1 MTPLLAISLTN
12 IGYVLAVVLGIGF
25 LIFIHELG
33 HFLAAKAAGV
43 RVDAFAIGMGPRI
56 LGWQRGDTDYKLCLL
71 PIGGYVRM
79 HGEFPGEGDPNDPRN
94 LLNQP
99 FGWRLL
105 IYSGGIIMNLL
116 VAFVVFPIVFNS
128 GVPFGAPVVG
138 SVDPG
143 SPAWFARLQPGDRIV
158 EIDGKRVYSMQ
169 QLLTEGALSGDDG
182 LELVVQRGEET
193 FARRIVPEFAPSLGL
208 KTLGIRD
215 ARESDGRIVA
225 LRDGDNAA
233 RAAGLKVGDRILR
246 WNGHE
251 FSNADIRELE
261 RRATALEPD
270 RSDLELIVQRG
281 EGEAQEEV
289 ALRLKS
295 SEGTRRLGV
304 VLPLTR
310 VVGQRPFDDVGLE
323 AARKA
328 LDLRDGD
335 VVLGVLDEQGGD
347 YVGDRDELRAR
358 LARAKSGA
366 RLVVLR
372 AGTKAS
378 ASGAPRVARPVP
390 GAFIGPGA
398 DSLVEAIGLAADGV
412 SGRVR
417 VQKGLGASQAGLVHG
432 DRILTI
438 DGEKVGNWSDLVRLT
453 VKARE
458 AGKTSI
464 AMRYESIAIGQKA
477 PASKAVTVSL
487 TPAPSSTFG
496 FIVNAR
502 TPQEVYRVDG
512 LGESLQA
519 GWACSIDTL
528 RNIYATLK
536 RMIGGT
542 VSAEHLGGII
552 TISVV
557 SFDNVQSGW
566 QRFLYFLAILSLN
579 LAVINML
586 PIPILDGGQ
595 ILFLCIEKLKGSP
608 VSARTMTYAQLLGVV
623 VVVGLLIFVTF
634 NDIMRLLR

>member
-12 IGYVLAVVLGIGF
+12 IGYVLAVVFGIGF

-33 HFLAAKAAGV
+33 HFMAAKAAGV
-43 RVDAFAIGMGPRI
+43 RVDAFAIGMGPR
-56 LGWQRGDTDYKLCLL
+56 LAGWRRGDTDYKLCLL

-94 LLNQP
+94 LLNQS
-99 FGWRLL
+99 FSWRLL

-116 VAFVVFPIVFNS
+116 VAFIVFPIVFNS

-143 SPAWFARLQPGDRIV
+143 SPAWFARLEPGDRIV
-158 EIDGKRVYSMQ
+158 EIDGKHVYSMQ

-182 LELVVQRGEET
+182 IVLRVERGEQSFT
-193 FARRIVPEFAPSLGL
+193 RRVFPKFAPSLGL
-208 KTLGIRD
+208 KTIGIRD
-215 ARESDGRIVA
+215 ARESDGRIAA
-225 LRDGDNAA
+225 LIEGDSAA
-233 RAAGLKVGDRILR
+233 RAAGLRVGDRILR

-251 FSNADIRELE
+251 FSNDDIRKLE

-270 RSDLELIVQRG
+270 RSDLTLLVERGAGNKTQKVELV
-281 EGEAQEEV
+281 
-289 ALRLKS
+289 LKS
-295 SEGTRRLGV
+295 ANGTKRLGV
-304 VLPLTR
+304 VLPVTR
-310 VVGQRPFDDVGLE
+310 VLGQRPFDDTARE
-323 AARKA
+323 AARKS
-328 LDLRDGD
+328 LDLREGD
-335 VVLGVLDEQGGD
+335 VILGVLDEQGGD
-347 YVGDRDELRAR
+347 YVGDGDELRKR
-358 LARAKSGA
+358 LARAKPGA

-372 AGTKAS
+372 AGTEAS
-378 ASGAPRVARPVP
+378 ANGAPRVARPLP
-390 GAFIGPGA
+390 DAFIGDGA
-398 DSLVEAIGLAADGV
+398 KSLVDSLGLVADRV

-417 VQKGLGASQAGLVHG
+417 VQAGLGAAAAGLQHG
-432 DRILTI
+432 DRILEI
-438 DGEKVGNWSDLVRLT
+438 DGEKVSNWSDLVQHT
-453 VKARE
+453 VRARE
-458 AGKTSI
+458 AGKSSI
-464 AMRYESIAIGQKA
+464 AMRYERIAIGQVA
-477 PASKAVTVSL
+477 PPAKLVNVTL
-487 TPAPSSTFG
+487 LPAPSSTFG
-496 FIVNAR
+496 FIVSAR
-502 TPQEVYRVDG
+502 APQEIYQVDG
-512 LGESLQA
+512 LGASLKA
-519 GWACSIDTL
+519 GWASSIDTL